1 MDREDDEE
9 GGITKVTS
17 RGTPPG
23 EGKEEDGFPDERW
36 INETRDTV
44 AKEVS
49 RLDVELRGYMS
60 NLIKESIRV
69 SCHLSIWS
77 LNELM

>member
-1 MDREDDEE
+1 MDREEDDE
-9 GGITKVTS
+9 GGITKITS
-17 RGTPPG
+17 RGIPPG
-23 EGKEEDGFPDERW
+23 EGKEEHGFPDERW
-36 INETRDTV
+36 ITETRDTV

-69 SCHLSIWS
+69 SCHALV
-77 LNELM
+77 